1 MAKARLVCGD
11 CGNELSPGDRFC
23 PTCGANIE
31 DGAVA
36 AERESTSSGLSCEI
50 CGHLNTHAGPYC
62 EACGAKLPGRKFS
75 EPTSMEK
82 SPSSSSQKKK
92 IPHKKAE
99 TQRFQPWHYA
109 AGTLVVALLGYFV
122 SLELQRDTGGHVHTD
137 VQVPATQGAASPPPQ
152 EILDAIER
160 LEKQVKENP
169 TNDGAKLLLA
179 NALHD
184 AGMRDPRMLPRAI
197 EAYREY
203 LKNKPTDP
211 NARVDLGICYFELGK
226 LDTTRSSSLFSMAIN
241 EMESAMKTSPT
252 HQPGA
257 FNLGIVYL
265 YAGNVKESNK
275 WFKKA
280 IDVNP
285 ESDLGK
291 RAKDILD
298 QHAQAGL

>member
-1 MAKARLVCGD
+1 MATAKLVCSE
-11 CGNELSPGDRFC
+11 CGNELSRGDRFC
-23 PTCGANIE
+23 PKCGARID
-31 DGAVA
+31 DGTPQTKSTA
-36 AERESTSSGLSCEI
+36 ASLTCEI
-50 CGHLNTHAGPYC
+50 CGHVNTHTGAYC
-62 EACGAKLPGRKFS
+62 EACGAKLPGRTFG
-75 EPTSMEK
+75 EPAPVEK
-82 SPSSSSQKKK
+82 SPASTSQKKK
-92 IPHKKAE
+92 AISRNAQPF
-99 TQRFQPWHYA
+99 RFQPRHYA
-109 AGTLVVALLGYFV
+109 AGVFVIALLGYFIY
-122 SLELQRDTGGHVHTD
+122 LELQRDTGEHLHTGM
-137 VQVPATQGAASPPPQ
+137 QVPATQGSSSQPPK

-160 LEKQVKENP
+160 LETQVRDNP

-184 AGMRDPRMLPRAI
+184 AGMHDPRMLPRAI
-197 EAYREY
+197 DAYKEY
-203 LKNKPTDP
+203 LKKKPDDP

-226 LDTTRSSSLFSMAIN
+226 LDTTRKGSLFSMAIS

-265 YAGNVKESNK
+265 YAGNVKESNR

-280 IDVNP
+280 IDLNP